1 MKPIILLQVEW
12 YTDVARVEVVE
23 DINQLSVQLITLL
36 QVEWY
41 KDGARVEVPH
51 NNIKLMDNTQTLT
64 IGVVVEDIDEGLYRQ
79 KLVCVF
85 LSRILQISNNILL
98 IF

>member
-1 MKPIILLQVEW
+1 M
-12 YTDVARVEVVE
+12 EVVE
-23 DINQLSVQLITLL
+23 DIYELSMKLITLL

-64 IGVVVEDIDEGLYRQ
+64 IGVVVEDIDEGLYR
-79 KLVCVF
+79 
-85 LSRILQISNNILL
+85 
-98 IF
+98 